1 MEEREKE
8 ALAFTLCSRQ
18 SKAKR
23 TFNGCLIKFTNDA
36 DDEEFLSIRMSV
48 RAFTLEEAT
57 LSIRISVRAFTL
69 GKATLKNRTAIFL
82 SVVMP

>member
-1 MEEREKE
+1 MFDK
-8 ALAFTLCSRQ
+8 
-18 SKAKR
+18 
-23 TFNGCLIKFTNDA
+23 

-48 RAFTLEEAT
+48 RAFTLGEAT

-82 SVVMP
+82 SVVHVMP